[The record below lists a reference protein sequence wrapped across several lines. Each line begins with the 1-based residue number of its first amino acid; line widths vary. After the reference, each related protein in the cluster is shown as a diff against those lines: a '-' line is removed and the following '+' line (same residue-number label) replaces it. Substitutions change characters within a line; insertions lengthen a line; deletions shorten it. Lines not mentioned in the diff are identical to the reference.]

1 MKIID
6 NLQVFIDDIHIRFED
21 PIHNLSLGITISYLH
36 VQSVNE
42 KWEPGIIGTGQKILR
57 KLADLRNLAVYLN
70 CGTDFIQYSNQRD
83 FVNKMSSY
91 IYKDEDIIE
100 NHYIIAP
107 MSGTLKLNVNTVDK
121 DFSRPKVIA
130 DLLVSSSC
138 IEVDSNQYRSVFTT
152 LDFFTTYIKS
162 YKYLKYKPN
171 QLVRPTED
179 PAAFWKYFI
188 QAEFDEINKK
198 KSKMDRRKFS
208 K

>member
-1 MKIID
+1 LELPITVKEGSIGEILLNVPWTSLDKNQSSVRLKNLFLLICPKMEPEGSTSDIIERSYNTKKRSLEIAEALGLDNPTDDKKSQTDDKKKVGFFEGIGMKIID

-91 IYKDEDIIE
+91 IYKD
-100 NHYIIAP
+100 
-107 MSGTLKLNVNTVDK
+107 
-121 DFSRPKVIA
+121 
-130 DLLVSSSC
+130 
-138 IEVDSNQYRSVFTT
+138 
-152 LDFFTTYIKS
+152 
-162 YKYLKYKPN
+162 
-171 QLVRPTED
+171 
-179 PAAFWKYFI
+179 
-188 QAEFDEINKK
+188 
-198 KSKMDRRKFS
+198 
-208 K
+208 